1 MPRSPEQKESPLN
14 KQVIIVVVAAIV
26 LFGVALVGALAFT
39 GKSNSGGN
47 GHTMPDGQTMATPMR
62 TMDNG
67 DTMTGMTMP

>member
-1 MPRSPEQKESPLN
+1 MS
-14 KQVIIVVVAAIV
+14 KQVAIVVAAAIV

-39 GKSNSGGN
+39 GNSHGG
-47 GHTMPDGQTMATPMR
+47 GTSHTMPDGQTMTTPMH

>member
-1 MPRSPEQKESPLN
+1 MS
-14 KQVIIVVVAAIV
+14 KQVAIVVVAAFV

-39 GKSNSGGN
+39 GSSNNGG
-47 GHTMPDGQTMATPMR
+47 GTSHTMPDGQTMTTPMH

>member
-1 MPRSPEQKESPLN
+1 MS
-14 KQVIIVVVAAIV
+14 KQVAIVVVAAIV

-39 GKSNSGGN
+39 GNSNGG
-47 GHTMPDGQTMATPMR
+47 GTSHTMPDGQTMTTPMH

>member
-1 MPRSPEQKESPLN
+1 MN

-39 GKSNSGGN
+39 GNSNSGGN
-47 GHTMPDGQTMATPMR
+47 GHTMPGGQTMTAPMH
-62 TMDNG
+62 TMNNG

>member
-1 MPRSPEQKESPLN
+1 MN

-39 GKSNSGGN
+39 GNSNSGSN
-47 GHTMPDGQTMATPMR
+47 AHTMPDGQTMTAPMH